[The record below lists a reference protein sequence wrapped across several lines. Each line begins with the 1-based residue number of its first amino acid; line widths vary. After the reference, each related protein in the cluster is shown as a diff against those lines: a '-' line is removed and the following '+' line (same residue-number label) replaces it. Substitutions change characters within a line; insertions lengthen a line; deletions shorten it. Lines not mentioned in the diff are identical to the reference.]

1 MYREK
6 VGGLM
11 ERDHLLTAPPDT
23 TVSTAARLMAD
34 RKVGAIMVTRDEQLI
49 GIFTERDIVFRVV
62 AQDRDANSTL
72 LSDVMTSTPVTIDPD
87 KSFGYALMLMYKN
100 GFRHIPVTE
109 GGKPVGMISAR
120 HAMDPELEEFTSE
133 SSRREQ
139 ILREM
144 E

>member
-11 ERDHLLTAPPDT
+11 ERDHLLTASPDT

-87 KSFGYALMLMYKN
+87 KSFGYA
-100 GFRHIPVTE
+100 
-109 GGKPVGMISAR
+109 A
-120 HAMDPELEEFTSE
+120 
-133 SSRREQ
+133 SRWA
-139 ILREM
+139 
-144 E
+144 